1 MKFLICRWHLFP
13 VVLFGALLLN
23 GTARAQT
30 ALTPPPGSY
39 MNTCTH
45 EAMAGTTL
53 VAWCSHQNV
62 TGAIPVKLSYG
73 SDTTLEKVYECV
85 GDISI
90 ANGVL
95 KCNRGSFRQS
105 CSGVVITP
113 ATYYGQHKIIA
124 QCKKNDGT
132 QASASL
138 SANLW
143 ACNDIVND
151 DGMLMCK

>member
-1 MKFLICRWHLFP
+1 MKRIKTGFLAVMLMFP
-13 VVLFGALLLN
+13 GLAFSRPAQ
-23 GTARAQT
+23 AQT

-39 MNTCTH
+39 MNTCAH

-53 VAWCSHQNV
+53 VAWCSHHNV
-62 TGAIPVKLSYG
+62 AGAIPVTLSYG
-73 SDTTLEKVYECV
+73 NDTRLEKVYECV

-90 ANGVL
+90 ENGAL

-105 CSGVVITP
+105 CSGVVVTP

-143 ACNDIVND
+143 ACNDVVNA
-151 DGMLMCK
+151 DGTLMCK

>member
-1 MKFLICRWHLFP
+1 MKRIKTGFLAIMLIVSGLAFSP
-13 VVLFGALLLN
+13 PAQ
-23 GTARAQT
+23 AQT

-39 MNTCTH
+39 MNTCAH

-62 TGAIPVKLSYG
+62 ASAIPVKLTYG

-90 ANGVL
+90 ANGAL

-105 CSGVVITP
+105 CSGVVVTP
-113 ATYYGQHKIIA
+113 ATYYGQHKIVA
-124 QCKKNDGT
+124 QCKKSDGT

-138 SANLW
+138 GANLW
-143 ACNDIVND
+143 ACNDVVND
-151 DGMLMCK
+151 DGTLMCQ

>member
-1 MKFLICRWHLFP
+1 MQFTLRRWPIVP
-13 VVLFGALLLN
+13 VLLFGALLFA
-23 GTARAQT
+23 GAAQAQT

-73 SDTTLEKVYECV
+73 SDTRLEKVYECV

-90 ANGVL
+90 DNGVL

-124 QCKKNDGT
+124 QCKKTDGT
-132 QASASL
+132 EASASL

-151 DGMLMCK
+151 DGTLMCK

>member
-1 MKFLICRWHLFP
+1 MNITLRRWHIVP
-13 VVLFGALLLN
+13 VLMFAGLVL
-23 GTARAQT
+23 GTTAHAQT

-39 MNTCTH
+39 MNTCAH

-53 VAWCSHQNV
+53 VAWCSHHNV
-62 TGAIPVKLSYG
+62 AGAIPVTLSYG
-73 SDTTLEKVYECV
+73 NDTRLEKVYECV

-90 ANGVL
+90 KNGAL
-95 KCNRGSFRQS
+95 ECNRGSFRQS

-143 ACNDIVND
+143 ACNDVIND
-151 DGMLMCK
+151 DGTLMCK